1 MDFAPRHLRSVLG
14 INNLYTAFVESYDGD
29 FNFPGESHEMWEIG
43 CILSGCAGITSGSE
57 IYECHTGEM
66 ILHPPGVFHSAW
78 AMDAGGV
85 QILTVTFTSGS
96 GARYIPSGK
105 FILTAQESA
114 IVSLLSEVIGREL
127 NRRQPADV
135 ALRPEAEQMLK
146 NYLEILCLSLHL
158 RRAETASPAQE
169 EKAALFAEIVGY
181 MQQKL
186 DDALRVEEIC
196 LRCGIG
202 RTALKELFQ
211 RFTGMGVMKYYNH
224 LRLRRIIALMSEGE
238 SMQQIAE
245 RMHFSSQNYLTDF
258 FRRGT
263 GVPPTRYFGE
273 R

>member
-1 MDFAPRHLRSVLG
+1 MDFSPRHLRSVLE
-14 INNLYTAFVESYDGD
+14 IENLYTAFVVCYDGD
-29 FNFPGESHEMWEIG
+29 FNFPGESHDFWEIG
-43 CILSGCAGITSGSE
+43 CVLSGRAGITSGGE
-57 IYECHTGEM
+57 VYECCTGEM
-66 ILHPPGVFHSAW
+66 IVHPPGVFHTAW
-78 AMDAGGV
+78 AMDESGV
-85 QILTVTFTSGS
+85 QIMTVTFTASGS
-96 GARYIPSGK
+96 ARYVPHGK
-105 FILTAQESA
+105 FILNAQEEE
-114 IVSLLSEVIGREL
+114 VVGLLGKVIGSEL
-127 NRRQPADV
+127 HQKTPAQ
-135 ALRPEAEQMLK
+135 ATLSPEAEQIIK

-186 DDALRVEEIC
+186 DQGLRVEDIC

-202 RTALKELFQ
+202 RTALKELFR

-238 SMQQIAE
+238 TMQQIAA

-273 R
+273 K